1 MNNPINCARCFS
13 LTVQNG
19 KSKLCQKCQ
28 KIDNAWLETVL
39 DYLRKRENR
48 TATIVQVLN
57 ATLVNEEWIYEWVR
71 DGKIMQ
77 RHFPNIGIPCP
88 KCGDNLTD
96 GVSLC
101 QSCSGNFVRGLE
113 EVKEI
118 EGLQSDKHTATYLKK
133 NE

>member
-1 MNNPINCARCFS
+1 MNNPINCERCFS

-28 KIDNAWLETVL
+28 KIDNAWLEIVL

-57 ATLVNEEWIYEWVR
+57 ATLVNEEWIHDWVR
-71 DGKIMQ
+71 QGKILQ
-77 RHFPNIGIPCP
+77 RHFPNIGLPCP
-88 KCGDNLTD
+88 KCGESLTD

-101 QSCSGNFVRGLE
+101 QSCSGSFVKGLE

-118 EGLQSDKHTATYLKK
+118 EGLQGDKHTATYFKK